1 MAKLT
6 AAEAKAKMEEM
17 SKIVEEGGITKETKR
32 KLASILVECMPDS
45 IRDNGGVTNPDA
57 VALAVDLAMK
67 AGEAFAL
74 GLVVRMLSK
83 PKDNHEFHAMTDTLE
98 NAAKQMGIPLYK
110 PNAEDV
116 LKDGPDMAS
125 TQKVGAA

>member
-1 MAKLT
+1 MAKMT
-6 AAEAKAKMEEM
+6 MDEAKAKLAEM
-17 SKIVEEGGITKETKR
+17 SRIVDEGGITPETKR
-32 KLASILVECMPDS
+32 RLASILVDAMPDF
-45 IRDNGGVTNPDA
+45 IKEKGGVTNPDA

-67 AGEAFAL
+67 AGEQFAL

-110 PNAEDV
+110 PNPGDV
-116 LKDGPDMAS
+116 LKEGPDMAP